1 MANQVAARLK
11 GDDYQYL
18 YAWQF
23 VLELKMPRWKVRLVT
38 IEDALA
44 GSVDDVTV
52 QHEPGSEMADCFYQV
67 KYHVDQRNAYSIQE
81 LTNHRPN
88 ARSLLMKLWH
98 IPSDLVVRRF
108 NAAPIT

>member
-44 GSVDDVTV
+44 GSVDDVT
-52 QHEPGSEMADCFYQV
+52 F
-67 KYHVDQRNAYSIQE
+67 
-81 LTNHRPN
+81 HR
-88 ARSLLMKLWH
+88 
-98 IPSDLVVRRF
+98 I
-108 NAAPIT
+108 